1 MKNKIMMN
9 ALITLLI
16 GLVLSVLVYNYTQ
29 ANIQK
34 SSDLELEHLFTQ
46 ETSLIQRELDINIE
60 VLASL
65 GNLFKSQK
73 DVTREQ
79 FKKFVTPSLS
89 KYESIQALE
98 WIPRIPD
105 NLRAQYEDQASK
117 DLNLEFNIK
126 SKNSEGKMVREIT
139 KKEYFPVYYVEPL
152 LGNLKAVGFDLS
164 SSATRL
170 KSLNQSIETK
180 KSAATARIK
189 LVQEKGQQFGFLVFL
204 PVWESDQEKILK
216 GFALGVYRVG
226 DMLETALRKVKAQSS
241 LLDIWL
247 VDTTE
252 ASSSSSSSSS
262 SSDKNLLYTNS
273 KFNSVNK
280 SVKNA
285 NISIEGRTWT
295 LYVKPSAS
303 FVHKNSSSLPSVSF
317 LVTFVMVM
325 LIGYIISLK
334 TLKAKELELLVKE
347 KTQDLE
353 KSYKEIENF
362 NINLTHKVEEAVEEN
377 QQKDRLLLEQ
387 SKLAAM
393 GEMIGAI
400 AHQWRQPLNALAM
413 RIQFIEDDF
422 DDDIIDKDYIKEHS
436 DESMK
441 LVSFMSKTIDD
452 FRNFFTIDKIKGD
465 FTVKEKIDE
474 TVNMLS
480 GQLNN
485 HNISVEINNADFSVN
500 GYSSEFQQV
509 VLNIINNAKDA
520 MIENE
525 MEEGK
530 IQIHLLESE
539 GKGQVRIKDN
549 AGGIPQDVIKRI
561 FEPYYTTKEQGKGT
575 GLGLYMSK
583 MIIEDNMKGRLR
595 VDNVEDGAMF
605 IIEIEVQNE

>member
-1 MKNKIMMN
+1 MKNKILIN
-9 ALITLLI
+9 ALLTIFI
-16 GLVLSVLVYNYTQ
+16 GLVISVIVYNYT
-29 ANIQK
+29 ANNLEK
-34 SSDLELEHLFTQ
+34 SNDLEMEHLFKQ

-73 DVTREQ
+73 DVTRAQ
-79 FKKFVTPSLS
+79 FKKFVNGSLS
-89 KYESIQALE
+89 KYQSIQALE
-98 WIPRIPD
+98 WIPRVPD
-105 NLRAQYEDQASK
+105 HLRSAYEERAAK
-117 DLNLEFNIK
+117 DLNLDFKIK
-126 SKNSEGKMVREIT
+126 SKNSVGKMVPEKT

-170 KSLNQSIETK
+170 ASLDQSRKSKRS
-180 KSAATARIK
+180 SATARIK

-204 PVWESDQEKILK
+204 PVWETDKEEMLK

-226 DMLETALRKVKAQSS
+226 DMLDTALRNVKAQSN

-247 VDTTE
+247 VDTTD
-252 ASSSSSSSSS
+252 ASSSSSVTNEKS
-262 SSDKNLLYTNS
+262 LLYTNT
-273 KFNSVNK
+273 KVSVVEK
-280 SVKNA
+280 DALNA
-285 NISIEGRTWT
+285 NIFIEGRIWT
-295 LYVKPSAS
+295 LYVKPSEE
-303 FVHKNSSSLPSVSF
+303 FIRKNSSSLPGIFFMVSF
-317 LVTFVMVM
+317 IIVM
-325 LIGYIISLK
+325 LVGYIISLK
-334 TLKAKELELLVKE
+334 TLKAKELEALVKE
-347 KTQDLE
+347 KTKDLE
-353 KSYKEIENF
+353 ASYKEIEDF
-362 NINLTHKVEEAVEEN
+362 NLTLTHKVEEAVEEN

-422 DDDIIDKDYIKEHS
+422 DDDIIDKEYIQEHS
-436 DESMK
+436 QESMK
-441 LVSFMSKTIDD
+441 LVNFMSKTIDD

-474 TVNMLS
+474 TANMLS
-480 GQLNN
+480 GQLDN
-485 HNISVEINNADFSVN
+485 HNISVETNGTDFTIH
-500 GYSSEFQQV
+500 GFSSEFQQV

-520 MIENE
+520 MIEKE

-539 GKGQVRIKDN
+539 GKGQIRIKDN

-561 FEPYYTTKEQGKGT
+561 FEPYFTTKEQGKGT

-583 MIIEDNMKGRLR
+583 MIIEDNMKGSLR
-595 VDNVEDGAMF
+595 VENVEGGAMF
-605 IIEIEVQNE
+605 IIEIEVQHE

>member
-1 MKNKIMMN
+1 MKNKILLN
-9 ALITLLI
+9 AVITILI
-16 GLVLSVLVYNYTQ
+16 GLVLSVMVYNYTQ
-29 ANIQK
+29 ANIEK
-34 SSDLELEHLFTQ
+34 SSELELDHLFTQ

-60 VLASL
+60 ILASL

-73 DVTREQ
+73 SVTRDQ

-105 NLRAQYEDQASK
+105 DLRAQYEEQASK
-117 DLNLEFNIK
+117 DLNLKFNIK
-126 SKNSEGKMVREIT
+126 SKNSEGKMAREIT
-139 KKEYFPVYYVEPL
+139 KNEYFPVYYVEPL

-170 KSLNQSIETK
+170 KSLNASRQTK

-226 DMLETALRKVKAQSS
+226 DMLDTALRNVKAQSG

-247 VDTTE
+247 VDTTD
-252 ASSSSSSSSS
+252 ASSSSSSSTSA
-262 SSDKNLLYTNS
+262 KNLLYTNT
-273 KFNSVNK
+273 KLEVVEK
-280 SVKNA
+280 SSKNA
-285 NISIEGRTWT
+285 NIFIEGRTWT
-295 LYVKPSAS
+295 LFVKPSAE
-303 FVHKNSSSLPSVSF
+303 FLRKNSNSLPTIAF
-317 LVTFVMVM
+317 IATFIMIM

-353 KSYKEIENF
+353 KSYKEIEDF
-362 NINLTHKVEEAVEEN
+362 NINLTHKVESAVKEN

-422 DDDIIDKDYIKEHS
+422 DDDIIDKTYIKEHS

-441 LVSFMSKTIDD
+441 LVNFMSKTIDD

-485 HNISVEINNADFSVN
+485 HNISVEINDADFSVN

-549 AGGIPQDVIKRI
+549 AGGIPQEVIKRI

-583 MIIEDNMKGRLR
+583 MIIEDNMKGLLR
-595 VDNVEDGAMF
+595 VENVEDGAMF

>member
-1 MKNKIMMN
+1 MKNKILMN
-9 ALITLLI
+9 TLITILI
-16 GLVLSVLVYNYTQ
+16 GLVLSALVYNFTQ
-29 ANIQK
+29 DNIQK

-73 DVTREQ
+73 NVTRAQ

-105 NLRAQYEDQASK
+105 DLRAQYENQASK
-117 DLNLEFNIK
+117 DLNLKFNIK
-126 SKNSEGKMVREIT
+126 SKNNKGMMVREIT

-152 LGNLKAVGFDLS
+152 LGNLKALGFDLS
-164 SSATRL
+164 SSVTRL
-170 KSLNQSIETK
+170 KSLNQSIQSK

-204 PVWESDQEKILK
+204 PVWEMSEEKFLK

-226 DMLETALRKVKAQSS
+226 DMLDTALRNVKAQSS

-252 ASSSSSSSSS
+252 PSSSPLT
-262 SSDKNLLYTNS
+262 SDKNLLYTNT
-273 KFNSVNK
+273 KFSTVDK

-285 NISIEGRTWT
+285 NIFIEGRTWT
-295 LYVKPSAS
+295 LYVKPSTS
-303 FVHKNSSSLPSVSF
+303 FLLKNSSSLPNISF

-325 LIGYIISLK
+325 LIGYILSLK
-334 TLKAKELELLVKE
+334 TLRAKELELLVYE

-362 NINLTHKVEEAVEEN
+362 NINLTQKVESAVEAN

-400 AHQWRQPLNALAM
+400 AHQWRQPLNALAI

-422 DDDIIDKDYIKEHS
+422 DDNIIDKTYIQEHS
-436 DESMK
+436 EESMK
-441 LVSFMSKTIDD
+441 LVDFMSKTIDD

-465 FTVKEKIDE
+465 FTVREKIDE
-474 TVNMLS
+474 TLNMLS
-480 GQLNN
+480 GQLDN
-485 HNISVEINNADFSVN
+485 HNISVEVNDYNFTVN

-509 VLNIINNAKDA
+509 ILNIINNAKDA
-520 MIENE
+520 MLENKR
-525 MEEGK
+525 EEGK

-539 GKGQVRIKDN
+539 GKGQIRIKDN
-549 AGGIPQDVIKRI
+549 AGGIPLEVIKRI

-583 MIIEDNMKGRLR
+583 MIIEDNMKGLLR
-595 VDNVEDGAMF
+595 VENIEDGAMF

>member
-1 MKNKIMMN
+1 MKNKILIN
-9 ALITLLI
+9 ALLTIFI
-16 GLVLSVLVYNYTQ
+16 GLVISVIVYNYT
-29 ANIQK
+29 ANNLEK
-34 SSDLELEHLFTQ
+34 SNDLEMEHLFKQ

-73 DVTREQ
+73 DVTRAQ
-79 FKKFVTPSLS
+79 FKKFVNGSLS
-89 KYESIQALE
+89 KYQSIQALE
-98 WIPRIPD
+98 WIPRVPD
-105 NLRAQYEDQASK
+105 HLRSAYEERAAK
-117 DLNLEFNIK
+117 DLNLDFKIK
-126 SKNSEGKMVREIT
+126 SKNSVGKMVPEKT

-170 KSLNQSIETK
+170 ASLDQSRKSKRS
-180 KSAATARIK
+180 SATARIK

-204 PVWESDQEKILK
+204 PVWETDKEEMLK

-226 DMLETALRKVKAQSS
+226 DMLDTALRNVKAQSN

-247 VDTTE
+247 VDTTD
-252 ASSSSSSSSS
+252 ASSSSSSVTNEKS
-262 SSDKNLLYTNS
+262 LLYTNT
-273 KFNSVNK
+273 KVSVVEK
-280 SVKNA
+280 DALNA
-285 NISIEGRTWT
+285 NIFIEGRIWT
-295 LYVKPSAS
+295 LYVKPSEE
-303 FVHKNSSSLPSVSF
+303 FVRKNSSSLPGIFFMVSF
-317 LVTFVMVM
+317 IIVM
-325 LIGYIISLK
+325 LVGYIISLK
-334 TLKAKELELLVKE
+334 TLKAKELEALVKE
-347 KTQDLE
+347 KTKDLE
-353 KSYKEIENF
+353 ASYKEIEDF
-362 NINLTHKVEEAVEEN
+362 NLTLTHKVEEAVEEN

-422 DDDIIDKDYIKEHS
+422 DDDIIDKEYIQEHS
-436 DESMK
+436 QESMK
-441 LVSFMSKTIDD
+441 LVNFMSKTIDD

-474 TVNMLS
+474 TANMLS
-480 GQLNN
+480 GQLDN
-485 HNISVEINNADFSVN
+485 HNISVETNGTDFTIH
-500 GYSSEFQQV
+500 GFSSEFQQV

-520 MIENE
+520 MIEKE

-539 GKGQVRIKDN
+539 GKGQIRIKDN

-561 FEPYYTTKEQGKGT
+561 FEPYFTTKEQGKGT

-583 MIIEDNMKGRLR
+583 MIIEDNMKGSLR
-595 VDNVEDGAMF
+595 VENVEGGAMF
-605 IIEIEVQNE
+605 IIEIEVQHE

>member
-1 MKNKIMMN
+1 
-9 ALITLLI
+9 
-16 GLVLSVLVYNYTQ
+16 
-29 ANIQK
+29 
-34 SSDLELEHLFTQ
+34 
-46 ETSLIQRELDINIE
+46 
-60 VLASL
+60 
-65 GNLFKSQK
+65 
-73 DVTREQ
+73 VTREQ

-98 WIPRIPD
+98 WIPRVPD
-105 NLRAQYEDQASK
+105 NLRAQYEGQASK
-117 DLNLEFNIK
+117 DLNLKFNIK

-139 KKEYFPVYYVEPL
+139 KNEYFPVYYVEPL

-170 KSLNQSIETK
+170 KSLKQSIETK

-204 PVWESDQEKILK
+204 PVWESNQEKILK

-226 DMLETALRKVKAQSS
+226 DMIDTALRNVKAQSS

-247 VDTTE
+247 IDTTE
-252 ASSSSSSSSS
+252 SSSSLSTSA
-262 SSDKNLLYTNS
+262 KNLLYTNT

-280 SVKNA
+280 SVKHA
-285 NISIEGRTWT
+285 NIFIEGRTWT

-303 FVHKNSSSLPSVSF
+303 FVHKNSSSLPTVSF

-334 TLKAKELELLVKE
+334 TLRAKELELLVKE

-422 DDDIIDKDYIKEHS
+422 DDNIIDKDYIKEHS

-441 LVSFMSKTIDD
+441 LVNFMSKTIDD

-480 GQLNN
+480 GQLDN
-485 HNISVEINNADFSVN
+485 HNISVEINDSDFTIH
-500 GYSSEFQQV
+500 GFSSEFQQV

-539 GKGQVRIKDN
+539 GKGQIRIKDN
-549 AGGIPQDVIKRI
+549 AGGIPQEVIKRI

-583 MIIEDNMKGRLR
+583 MIIEDNMKGRL
-595 VDNVEDGAMF
+595 VVENVEDGAMF

>member
-1 MKNKIMMN
+1 MI
-9 ALITLLI
+9 
-16 GLVLSVLVYNYTQ
+16 
-29 ANIQK
+29 
-34 SSDLELEHLFTQ
+34 
-46 ETSLIQRELDINIE
+46 
-60 VLASL
+60 
-65 GNLFKSQK
+65 
-73 DVTREQ
+73 
-79 FKKFVTPSLS
+79 
-89 KYESIQALE
+89 
-98 WIPRIPD
+98 
-105 NLRAQYEDQASK
+105 
-117 DLNLEFNIK
+117 
-126 SKNSEGKMVREIT
+126 
-139 KKEYFPVYYVEPL
+139 
-152 LGNLKAVGFDLS
+152 
-164 SSATRL
+164 
-170 KSLNQSIETK
+170 
-180 KSAATARIK
+180 
-189 LVQEKGQQFGFLVFL
+189 
-204 PVWESDQEKILK
+204 
-216 GFALGVYRVG
+216 
-226 DMLETALRKVKAQSS
+226 
-241 LLDIWL
+241 
-247 VDTTE
+247 
-252 ASSSSSSSSS
+252 
-262 SSDKNLLYTNS
+262 
-273 KFNSVNK
+273 
-280 SVKNA
+280 
-285 NISIEGRTWT
+285 
-295 LYVKPSAS
+295 
-303 FVHKNSSSLPSVSF
+303 
-317 LVTFVMVM
+317 M

-353 KSYKEIENF
+353 KSYKEIEDF
-362 NINLTHKVEEAVEEN
+362 NINLTHKVESAVKEN

-422 DDDIIDKDYIKEHS
+422 DDDIIDKTYIKEHS

-441 LVSFMSKTIDD
+441 LVNFMSKTIDD

-485 HNISVEINNADFSVN
+485 HNISVEINDADFSVN

-549 AGGIPQDVIKRI
+549 AGGIPQEVIKRI

-583 MIIEDNMKGRLR
+583 MIIEDNMKGLLR
-595 VDNVEDGAMF
+595 VENVEDGAMF